1 MLANSAMAAEAARA
15 VGTPPGADS
24 MAAYWSDWQRGE
36 YPSTRSACARSHLSQ
51 LTLQLSA
58 AVQSSIDGDKLLS
71 GFDSLVRQATAGA
84 HLFAS
89 LAGNPS
95 ALRTLLQLVALAP
108 RLTPAIACRPDAFD
122 ALIAD
127 RPSADMMPMED
138 LVRALAVLKS
148 DNDAGHFARIQR
160 FTREHQF
167 LIGARAVLGWMPVAE
182 AERAYSKLAFAV
194 VHEVI
199 RLVERR
205 LVNLHGRVAGAD
217 WALVALGKFGG
228 FELTAT
234 SDLDLMLVYQCPDDA
249 PASSGPRSLPATQYF
264 NLLAK
269 NVIAA
274 LGAQDRDG
282 PLFEVDFRLRPWGSK
297 GPIATQL
304 STLRDYL
311 EQESWTYEHMA
322 MTRARVVAG
331 PARFQAAIEEVI
343 RGALYRSAARRQLRT
358 DMLEMH
364 TLVHTAKETRNVW
377 DVKHVRGGMIDIE
390 FIAQYLMLRHANA
403 APNLIH
409 PATADALSHLG
420 QAGVLAASDRDELS
434 GALSLFKTVLQATR
448 IACAPGELPDTMS
461 GAFARQLP
469 AMLGEADFA
478 ALEAKLGRVQKSVRK
493 AFVRLTKG

>member
-1 MLANSAMAAEAARA
+1 MLANSAMAGDAARA
-15 VGTPPGADS
+15 MCSPLGADS

-36 YPSTRSACARSHLSQ
+36 YPSTRSASARSHLSQ
-51 LTLQLSA
+51 LKLQLSA
-58 AVQSSIDGDKLLS
+58 AAQSSIDGDRLLS
-71 GFDSLVRQATAGA
+71 GFDSVVRQAAAGA

-108 RLTPAIACRPDAFD
+108 RLTPVIAGRPDVFD

-127 RPSADMMPMED
+127 RPSADFIPMEEMA
-138 LVRALAVLKS
+138 RALRALNS
-148 DNDAGHFARIQR
+148 DNDTEHFARIQR

-167 LIGARAVLGWMPVAE
+167 LIGARAVLGWMPVAD
-182 AERAYSKLAFAV
+182 AERAHSKLAFAV

-205 LVNLHGRVAGAD
+205 LVKLHGRVPGAD

-249 PASSGPRSLPATQYF
+249 PASTGPRCMPATQYF

-269 NVIAA
+269 NLIAA
-274 LGAQDRDG
+274 LGAQDSDG

-331 PARFQAAIEEVI
+331 PARFSTAIEEVI

-364 TLVHTAKETRNVW
+364 TLVHTAKETKNVW
-377 DVKHVRGGMIDIE
+377 DVKHVRGGMVDIE

-409 PATADALSHLG
+409 PATADALRCLG

-434 GALSLFKTVLQATR
+434 GALSLFKNVLQATR
-448 IACAPGELPDTMS
+448 IACVPGELPDTMS
-461 GAFARQLP
+461 SAFTRQLP

-493 AFVRLTKG
+493 AFVRLTRG

>member
-1 MLANSAMAAEAARA
+1 MS
-15 VGTPPGADS
+15 
-24 MAAYWSDWQRGE
+24 
-36 YPSTRSACARSHLSQ
+36 ARSRFS
-51 LTLQLSA
+51 
-58 AVQSSIDGDKLLS
+58 
-71 GFDSLVRQATAGA
+71 
-84 HLFAS
+84 
-89 LAGNPS
+89 NP
-95 ALRTLLQLVALAP
+95 TT
-108 RLTPAIACRPDAFD
+108 TP
-122 ALIAD
+122 
-127 RPSADMMPMED
+127 E
-138 LVRALAVLKS
+138 
-148 DNDAGHFARIQR
+148 HFARIQR

-167 LIGARAVLGWMPVAE
+167 LIGARAVLGWMPVAD

-205 LVNLHGRVAGAD
+205 LVKLHGRVPGAD

-249 PASSGPRSLPATQYF
+249 PASTGPRCLPATQYF
-264 NLLAK
+264 NMLAK
-269 NVIAA
+269 NLIAA
-274 LGAQDRDG
+274 LGAQDGDG

-311 EQESWTYEHMA
+311 DQESWTYEHMA

-331 PARFQAAIEEVI
+331 PARFSAAIEAVI
-343 RGALYRSAARRQLRT
+343 RKALQRSAASRQLRT

-403 APNLIH
+403 SPNLIH
-409 PATADALSHLG
+409 PATGNALRISGRRGCSRVPIGTSFPARCRCSRTCCRPPASPAFRANCPKPCRARSHG
-420 QAGVLAASDRDELS
+420 NCRRCWARRTSARWKQSSAASRNPS
-434 GALSLFKTVLQATR
+434 
-448 IACAPGELPDTMS
+448 
-461 GAFARQLP
+461 ARRSS
-469 AMLGEADFA
+469 A
-478 ALEAKLGRVQKSVRK
+478 
-493 AFVRLTKG
+493 